1 MYSLSNKYFKFNHA
15 ANILIIPEAAK
26 EIGENVFLHTYDWW
40 LIIDYSHI
48 IYFQR
53 CSSCKWSFILY
64 AHRGRVEGRENGM
77 DDRVHALSYIMSP
90 LQSYDSACPITHHQS
105 KQLVPNLPMYVQIQK
120 CPLLSVYLSAYIMK
134 GHFFYNVQILRQIL
148 LTIRIFCKP

>member
-1 MYSLSNKYFKFNHA
+1 MSINDNENEK
-15 ANILIIPEAAK
+15 
-26 EIGENVFLHTYDWW
+26 GEQGTGSVHGLTLY
-40 LIIDYSHI
+40 I
-48 IYFQR
+48 
-53 CSSCKWSFILY
+53 SSCVRHVSECFILY
-64 AHRGRVEGRENGM
+64 ALRGRVEGRENGM

-90 LQSYDSACPITHHQS
+90 LQSYDSACPITHHPS
-105 KQLVPNLPMYVQIQK
+105 KQPVPNLPMYVQIQK